1 MLDTTLKVRDATSFQ
16 DSRPSGNLVRI
27 VKFIKEDLMYISR
40 FLITLVLVSNIVS
53 AERLNMAETGILNFY
68 YSCEE
73 KTEQLCVKSID
84 STVDNRVLITF
95 SFDSR
100 NTNFNYEEEQWIYFV
115 RNQMFI
121 LLSTLNPEAE
131 KMYSDE
137 HRVYDLSLDS
147 LQQSSVVVGME
158 ALINDKN
165 YAGFSM
171 FFYDDEIKVGETLI
185 PTNMRA
191 LAYYNESQGA
201 INIKDY

>member
-1 MLDTTLKVRDATSFQ
+1 MLKILIALILSFTSSYVMAKELKL
-16 DSRPSGNLVRI
+16 P
-27 VKFIKEDLMYISR
+27 
-40 FLITLVLVSNIVS
+40 
-53 AERLNMAETGILNFY
+53 ETGILKYY

-73 KTEQLCVKSID
+73 RAELLCVKEIN
-84 STVDNRVLITF
+84 STIDNRVLITF

-100 NTNFNYEEEQWIYFV
+100 NTNLRYEEEQWVNFI

-131 KMYSDE
+131 KMYFEE

-147 LQQSSVVVGME
+147 LEQSSVVVGME
-158 ALINDKN
+158 ALISDKN

-171 FFYDDEIKVGETLI
+171 LFYDDEIKVRETLI

-191 LAYYNESQGA
+191 LEYYNESQGA
-201 INIKDY
+201 IHSKVINKN